1 VDDREASERIGRI
14 EGLLEELESLSDPVA
29 RDRATETVEAL
40 VDLYGEGLARVVA
53 LVGERE
59 GLAETL
65 AGDELVSHLLLLHG
79 LHPVPLETRVLG
91 ALAEVRPYLESH
103 GGGVEL
109 LGTDDGI
116 VRLRMQGS
124 CSGCP
129 SSAMTLK
136 LAIEDAIQKVA
147 PDVDAIEADAG
158 QPAPAAGVA
167 TGMPLPQVGVQAEG
181 TPLPQAGGA
190 WATAGALP
198 ELASGGTA
206 TKEVGGDSIL
216 FLRLDDVFYA
226 YRPDCPACEESL
238 AGATLDGSELH
249 CPACARRYDARR
261 AGRCLDA
268 PRLYLEPV
276 PLLTTDAG
284 LVKVAVSAA
293 VA

>member
-1 VDDREASERIGRI
+1 MDDREARERVGRI
-14 EGLLEELESLSDPVA
+14 ESLLEQLETLPDPVA

-53 LVGERE
+53 LVGDRD
-59 GLAETL
+59 GMAETL
-65 AGDELVSHLLLLHG
+65 TGDELVSHLLLLHG
-79 LHPVPLETRVLG
+79 LHPVPLEARVLG

-109 LGTDDGI
+109 LSTDDGV

-124 CSGCP
+124 CEGCP

-147 PDVDAIEADAG
+147 PDVEAIEADAG
-158 QPAPAAGVA
+158 GGAPAAAVT
-167 TGMPLPQVGVQAEG
+167 TGMALPQVGVQAAG
-181 TPLPQAGGA
+181 TPLPQGGGA
-190 WATAGALP
+190 WATAGGLP

-206 TKEVGGDSIL
+206 TKDVGGDSIL
-216 FLRLDDVFYA
+216 FLRLDGVFYA

-238 AGATLDGSELH
+238 AGATLEGSELR
-249 CPACARRYDARR
+249 CPACAKRYDARR
-261 AGRCLDA
+261 AGRCLDV

-276 PLLTTDAG
+276 PLLTTDTG

-293 VA
+293 AA

>member
-1 VDDREASERIGRI
+1 MDDREASERVGRI
-14 EGLLEELESLSDPVA
+14 ESLLEELESLPDPVA

-40 VDLYGEGLARVVA
+40 LDLYGEGLARVVA
-53 LVGERE
+53 VAAERD
-59 GLAETL
+59 GLAEAL
-65 AGDELVSHLLLLHG
+65 AGDELVAHLLLLHG

-109 LGTDDGI
+109 LGVDDGI

-147 PDVDAIEADAG
+147 PDVEGIDADTG
-158 QPAPAAGVA
+158 QAAPAVA
-167 TGMPLPQVGVQAEG
+167 ITTGTPLPQVGVQAEG
-181 TPLPQAGGA
+181 IAVPEAGGE

-198 ELASGGTA
+198 ELAGGGTV
-206 TKEVGGDSIL
+206 TKHVGGDPIL

-226 YRPDCPACEESL
+226 YRPECPGCEGS
-238 AGATLDGSELH
+238 LDGADLDGGELH
-249 CPACARRYDARR
+249 CPACGHRYDARR

-284 LVKVAVSAA
+284 LVKVALSAA